1 MKLTKENFNKVFDY
15 INSQI
20 DDINGGGEFDEE
32 TSILSA
38 VERTIEMLNERLDGM
53 AFKNGTLINKKA
65 VNNLSNKQIDE
76 VLNILSKI

>member
-1 MKLTKENFNKVFDY
+1 
-15 INSQI
+15 
-20 DDINGGGEFDEE
+20 
-32 TSILSA
+32 
-38 VERTIEMLNERLDGM
+38 MLNERLDGM